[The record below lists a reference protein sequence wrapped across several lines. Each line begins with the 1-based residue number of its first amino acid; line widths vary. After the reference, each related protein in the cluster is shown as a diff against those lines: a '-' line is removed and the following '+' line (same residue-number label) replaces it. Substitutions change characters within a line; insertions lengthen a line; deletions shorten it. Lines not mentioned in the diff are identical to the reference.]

1 MVGGHAWSESL
12 LALDYQSALSYQ
24 AGGGPVAQVHIDDSD
39 DVMIY
44 VSYTILLNAL
54 DSLSTVAMALQ
65 AVDGPLQAIARP
77 VEDLADQV
85 NRLIAKSELEL
96 TSGVHASQED
106 LLREISAAPT
116 PQARGKALETLL
128 AFALN
133 RVPGLKVHTTN
144 YRTET
149 EEIDLIVLNASEQV
163 PLSREGSLILVE
175 CKNWTDRVP
184 RSELSSLE
192 TKIRNRGGRCT
203 VGYLVSWNG
212 VTEDLQKERLRM
224 SRGGH
229 VVPVLTAEELTRA
242 LRQGT
247 FPELL
252 QESLLEALQR

>member
-1 MVGGHAWSESL
+1 
-12 LALDYQSALSYQ
+12 
-24 AGGGPVAQVHIDDSD
+24 
-39 DVMIY
+39 MIY

-229 VVPVLTAEELTRA
+229 VVPVLTGEELTRA